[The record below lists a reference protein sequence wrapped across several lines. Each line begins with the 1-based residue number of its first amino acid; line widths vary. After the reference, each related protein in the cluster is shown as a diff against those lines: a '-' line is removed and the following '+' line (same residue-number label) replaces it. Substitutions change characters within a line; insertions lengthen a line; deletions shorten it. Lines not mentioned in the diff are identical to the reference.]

1 MITLLGRIF
10 IKDANQF
17 DKPEV
22 RRFYGVFCSAFGV
35 ALNMALFGIKI
46 FAGVITGSVPITADA
61 FNNLSDA
68 GSSVITL
75 AGFKF
80 AEMKPDKE
88 HPFGHGRFEYIS
100 GLIVAISIILMGF
113 ELARSSLE
121 KILHPKDVT
130 TETAAIIILVI
141 SVLIKLY
148 MAAYNY
154 RVGKKINSSAMRAT
168 AVDSLSDAVATTVV
182 LLAMGFMEMTGIN
195 IDGYCGMLVA
205 LFILWAGYQAAKET
219 VSPLLGGRPDDEF
232 IKRIRE
238 IVLSHDKI
246 VGLHDMIVHD
256 YGPGRVMISLHAEVP
271 GDEDVFKLHEIIDHI
286 EMELEHELQCDCVI
300 HMDPVESKNE
310 AVNAMRQEVAQI
322 VKSIDKELTIHD
334 FRMVTGES
342 RTNLIFDIVL
352 PQEFGMTDDEIRRE
366 VQERVLEKYPNH
378 YSVIKVEKAYV

>member
-1 MITLLGRIF
+1 
-10 IKDANQF
+10 
-17 DKPEV
+17 
-22 RRFYGVFCSAFGV
+22 
-35 ALNMALFGIKI
+35 
-46 FAGVITGSVPITADA
+46 
-61 FNNLSDA
+61 
-68 GSSVITL
+68 
-75 AGFKF
+75 
-80 AEMKPDKE
+80 
-88 HPFGHGRFEYIS
+88 
-100 GLIVAISIILMGF
+100 
-113 ELARSSLE
+113 
-121 KILHPKDVT
+121 
-130 TETAAIIILVI
+130 
-141 SVLIKLY
+141 
-148 MAAYNY
+148 
-154 RVGKKINSSAMRAT
+154 
-168 AVDSLSDAVATTVV
+168 
-182 LLAMGFMEMTGIN
+182 MGFMEMTGIN

>member
-1 MITLLGRIF
+1 MISLLSRFF
-10 IKDANQF
+10 IKEADQY

-22 RRFYGVFCSAFGV
+22 RRFYGVFCSAFGIV
-35 ALNMALFGIKI
+35 LNIILFGIKV
-46 FAGVITGSVPITADA
+46 FAGVITGSVAITADA

-68 GSSVITL
+68 ASSVITL

-80 AEMKPDKE
+80 AGMKPDKE

-113 ELARSSLE
+113 ELARSSVE
-121 KILHPKDVT
+121 KIFHPEAVT
-130 TETAAIIILVI
+130 AETAATVILII
-141 SVLIKLY
+141 SVLTKLY

-154 RVGKKINSSAMRAT
+154 RIGKKINSSAMRAT
-168 AVDSLSDAVATTVV
+168 GMDSLSDAAATSVV
-182 LLAMGFMEMTGIN
+182 LIAMGFMEITGIN

-219 VSPLLGGRPDDEF
+219 VSPLLGGRPDEEF
-232 IKRIRE
+232 IKQVRD

-246 VGLHDMIVHD
+246 VGIHDMIVHD

-271 GDEDVFKLHEIIDHI
+271 GEEDIFKLHEIIDHI
-286 EMELEHELQCDCVI
+286 EMELERKLQCNCVI
-300 HMDPVESKNE
+300 HMDPIESRNE
-310 AVNAMRQEVAQI
+310 VVNAMRQGVAKI
-322 VKSIDKELTIHD
+322 VRSIDEELTIHD

-342 RTNLIFDIVL
+342 RTNLIFDVVL
-352 PQEFGMTDDEIRRE
+352 PQEFNMTEEEIRQE

-378 YSVIKVEKAYV
+378 YSVIKIEKAYV

>member
-1 MITLLGRIF
+1 MISLLSRFF
-10 IKDANQF
+10 IKEADQY

-22 RRFYGVFCSAFGV
+22 RRFYGVFCSAFGIV
-35 ALNMALFGIKI
+35 LNIILFGIKV
-46 FAGVITGSVPITADA
+46 FAGVITGSVAITADA

-68 GSSVITL
+68 ASSVITL

-80 AEMKPDKE
+80 AGMKPDKE

-113 ELARSSLE
+113 ELARSSVE
-121 KILHPKDVT
+121 KIFHPEAVT
-130 TETAAIIILVI
+130 AETAATVILII
-141 SVLIKLY
+141 SVLTKLY

-154 RVGKKINSSAMRAT
+154 RIGKKINSSAMRAT
-168 AVDSLSDAVATTVV
+168 GVDSLSDAAATSVV
-182 LLAMGFMEMTGIN
+182 LIAMGFMEITGIN

-219 VSPLLGGRPDDEF
+219 VSPLLGGRPDEEF
-232 IKRIRE
+232 IKQIRD

-246 VGLHDMIVHD
+246 VGIHDMIVHD

-271 GDEDVFKLHEIIDHI
+271 GEEDIFKLHEIIDHI
-286 EMELEHELQCDCVI
+286 EMELEQKLQCNCVI
-300 HMDPVESKNE
+300 HMDPIESGNE
-310 AVNAMRQEVAQI
+310 VVNAMRQGVAKI
-322 VKSIDKELTIHD
+322 VRSIDEELTIHD

-342 RTNLIFDIVL
+342 RTNLIFDVVL
-352 PQEFGMTDDEIRRE
+352 PQEFNMTEEEIRQE

-378 YSVIKVEKAYV
+378 YSIIKVEKAYV